1 MPNDWQ
7 NAIICPVHKK
17 GDLTYCTNYRGIA
30 LLDVAYKILALILRE
45 KLNRYSDNKIGEYQG
60 GFRKGRSTIDQI
72 ATLKQIQS
80 SSYEQ
85 NLPLHMLFIDYKQA
99 YDSIDRNK
107 IYSALGKMAVPQKI
121 INLIQMSLKYTSNK
135 VAVEGRLSKRFEVNK
150 GLRQED
156 PLSTALFN
164 LVLEN
169 ILREA
174 KIHTKGLVY
183 HNRHQIIAYADDIT
197 LVTRTKDELN
207 KIFNEIE
214 RHSKMYGLVINE
226 EKTKYMAMR
235 TDEEG
240 KGKHLVLK
248 GDQAKVYKFERVEQ
262 FVYLGVIITTNSAE
276 DTEIDQRI
284 VKGNKAMG
292 SLMKMLK
299 SKLISRQTKMR
310 VYSTVIRA
318 SVLYGSE
325 LWILNRNNAAKLEI
339 WERKILRRILGGV
352 RQEDGQWRRRTNM
365 EVMDIY
371 QRPSITQ
378 VVRAQRVRWLGHV
391 YRMAPE
397 RITRKALLEGYG
409 GKRNRGRPRRKWLQA
424 VKEDLEKLGV
434 HNWESQA
441 RDRKKWQMIA
451 KKIEAM
457 SLGL

>member
-1 MPNDWQ
+1 MENQMITKNIRNFYQEVKKSKVDGNKKAVFYRTRDSELIGDIDRKLNRWAEYFTELLNGADDAAAMEEDEEAILGDSEEFIGKPTETEIEEAILKLKNNKSGGESGIQAEIWKNGGATLINRLINLIWQIWEEEKMPNDWQ

-45 KLNRYSDNKIGEYQG
+45 KLNRYSDNKIGEYQE

-135 VAVEGRLSKRFEVNK
+135 VAVEGRLSKHFEDNK
-150 GLRQED
+150 GLRQGD
-156 PLSTALFN
+156 PLSTALLN

-214 RHSKMYGLVINE
+214 RHSKMYGL
-226 EKTKYMAMR
+226 
-235 TDEEG
+235 
-240 KGKHLVLK
+240 L
-248 GDQAKVYKFERVEQ
+248 Q
-262 FVYLGVIITTNSAE
+262 S
-276 DTEIDQRI
+276 
-284 VKGNKAMG
+284 
-292 SLMKMLK
+292 
-299 SKLISRQTKMR
+299 
-310 VYSTVIRA
+310 A
-318 SVLYGSE
+318 SV
-325 LWILNRNNAAKLEI
+325 
-339 WERKILRRILGGV
+339 
-352 RQEDGQWRRRTNM
+352 
-365 EVMDIY
+365 
-371 QRPSITQ
+371 
-378 VVRAQRVRWLGHV
+378 
-391 YRMAPE
+391 
-397 RITRKALLEGYG
+397 
-409 GKRNRGRPRRKWLQA
+409 
-424 VKEDLEKLGV
+424 
-434 HNWESQA
+434 
-441 RDRKKWQMIA
+441 
-451 KKIEAM
+451 
-457 SLGL
+457 